1 MIPSL
6 EVDVA
11 ALQQL
16 PETAP
21 VEPSFVDGG
30 LCNFLSV
37 QMITG
42 TLVPCMGHTRT
53 CGRTQG
59 SPPKE

>member
-1 MIPSL
+1 MISSL

-30 LCNFLSV
+30 LCHAASLQIVSCV
-37 QMITG
+37 
-42 TLVPCMGHTRT
+42 VAAHT